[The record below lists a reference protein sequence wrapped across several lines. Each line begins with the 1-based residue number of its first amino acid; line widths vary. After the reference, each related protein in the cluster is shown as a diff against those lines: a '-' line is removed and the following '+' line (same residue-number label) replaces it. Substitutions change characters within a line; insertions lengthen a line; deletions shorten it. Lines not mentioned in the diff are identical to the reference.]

1 MTTQTPTTSLH
12 TPLND
17 PTYIQQTLHA
27 ILGGTTST
35 STSTGTRTLSLL
47 EGGVQVN
54 ITAESPQG
62 TTAPTHSGVRVNIS
76 AAQGPE
82 GQQLTPL
89 LSDAVALALLGAGH
103 IEAGEPSGKNTQ
115 ETMNSTGIAA
125 RLLSAQ
131 FGAAF
136 DAASGV
142 VAAGRHRTVVD
153 LGALRVVSSDSAPLR
168 GRVESVL
175 AVGRTLAA
183 PLC

>member
-1 MTTQTPTTSLH
+1 MTTQTPSTSLH
-12 TPLND
+12 TPLSD
-17 PTYIQQTLHA
+17 PTYVQQTLHT

-35 STSTGTRTLSLL
+35 STSTDTRTLSLL

-62 TTAPTHSGVRVNIS
+62 TTTPTHSGVRVDIS

-82 GQQLTPL
+82 GLQLTPL
-89 LSDAVALALLGAGH
+89 LSDAVALALLGAGP
-103 IEAGEPSGKNTQ
+103 GETDALPRDATNKPTD
-115 ETMNSTGIAA
+115 STGIAA
-125 RLLSAQ
+125 RLLAAQ